1 MDNFFDKIIFVFF
14 MIPVVLGV
22 YIIYQLIEKAE
33 KSSEYK
39 EGKRKVIER
48 INTLNNFTSAQT
60 FSGADG
66 NSGIAFDENKK
77 SICIVKNI
85 NTITKSYVYCYKQLI
100 ASQIVE
106 DGDVITKTVSSHTG
120 MGVAPNVG
128 FALGTSTG
136 KSQNLVRHI
145 DLLITVDDYEHSTF
159 PIRFL
164 DKPSYKN
171 SDTYKNALSEV
182 RHWHGLVELLIKKAE
197 SERMKQNTSELNTP
211 SIAEELKKL
220 AELRDSG
227 LLTENEFNAQKE
239 KLLKM

>member
-1 MDNFFDKIIFVFF
+1 MENFFNAVKFVFF
-14 MIPVVLGV
+14 LIPVSLGV
-22 YIIYQLIEKAE
+22 YILYQLIGMVQ
-33 KSSEYK
+33 KSSKYK
-39 EGKRKVIER
+39 EGKGKVIER
-48 INTLNNFTSAQT
+48 TNTLNNFTSAQT

-85 NTITKSYVYCYKQLI
+85 NTFTKSYIYSYKQLI

-106 DGDVITKTVSSHTG
+106 DGDVITKTVSSHMG

-136 KSQNLVRHI
+136 KSQNLVSHI

-164 DKPSYKN
+164 DKPSYKK

-182 RHWHGLVELLIKKAE
+182 RHWHGLVELLIKKAD
-197 SERMKQNTSELNTP
+197 SERNKQNTSELNTP

-227 LLTENEFNAQKE
+227 VLTESEFSAQKE
-239 KLLKM
+239 KLLKK